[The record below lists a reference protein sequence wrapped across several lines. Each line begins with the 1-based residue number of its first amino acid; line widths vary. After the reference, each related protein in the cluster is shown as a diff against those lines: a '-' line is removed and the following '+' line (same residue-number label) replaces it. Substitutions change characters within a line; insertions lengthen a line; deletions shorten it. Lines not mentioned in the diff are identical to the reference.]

1 MVINGRDVHY
11 RKFINEDRTPLYK
24 ITLTWTR
31 ISTRHTRPR
40 GSTSTIWGL
49 ISYIQVMMG
58 LTLLEMNEPP
68 LVLQIDIYIYIIWKH
83 LAVLIL
89 QDFLIM
95 ITRT

>member
-1 MVINGRDVHY
+1 
-11 RKFINEDRTPLYK
+11 
-24 ITLTWTR
+24 
-31 ISTRHTRPR
+31 
-40 GSTSTIWGL
+40 
-49 ISYIQVMMG
+49 MMG